1 MSDLREI
8 GARAWHEDEDHV
20 WECAHPLFRE
30 SVMEAMDKAIIAIEP
45 HLRRKHRQELLD
57 ELSKSATDM
66 AHDTLHRWGH
76 SDTDWFDVADWIQR
90 FAKEAE

>member
-1 MSDLREI
+1 MSDDYSEYDDTLRQRPQATWSDFLKE
-8 GARAWHEDEDHV
+8 HNN
-20 WECAHPLFRE
+20 
-30 SVMEAMDKAIIAIEP
+30 K
-45 HLRRKHRQELLD
+45 LRRKHRQELLD